1 MAKQLKK
8 DINTRT
14 QSPSIMRRILRLS
27 DGEETV
33 KSSRRSLDL
42 KVHISQ
48 NIKFIPSPPPL
59 PEGSTDTSF
68 EENNFPD
75 ADVTDGQSKPS
86 LETSPSLE
94 KEEEHKIKHFDSLKK
109 GEYQRFLSRNKEKR
123 QRKVSKV
130 AEGGETNVESVLL
143 T

>member
-1 MAKQLKK
+1 MAKQLKE

-14 QSPSIMRRILRLS
+14 QSPSIMRRVLRLS

-48 NIKFIPSPPPL
+48 DIKFIPSPPSL
-59 PEGSTDTSF
+59 PEGSTDSSF
-68 EENNFPD
+68 EENIVPD
-75 ADVTDGQSKPS
+75 A
-86 LETSPSLE
+86 SPSIE
-94 KEEEHKIKHFDSLKK
+94 KEEEHKIKHHDSLKK

-123 QRKVSKV
+123 KRKVSKV
-130 AEGGETNVESVLL
+130 AEGGETNEEPVLQ

>member
-1 MAKQLKK
+1 MAKQLKE

-27 DGEETV
+27 DGEEAV
-33 KSSRRSLDL
+33 KSS
-42 KVHISQ
+42 
-48 NIKFIPSPPPL
+48 
-59 PEGSTDTSF
+59 SF

-86 LETSPSLE
+86 LEKSPSLE
-94 KEEEHKIKHFDSLKK
+94 KEEEHKIKHHDSLKK